1 MYTVG
6 QNPYTVIRLRNRWLS
21 VIYGT
26 GYTAYRGY
34 GVYTVIRFGPTLLF
48 CVGPLF
54 IFVSF
59 LNYKY
64 NTMIVVG
71 TEISSGGRARASKRV
86 AMQACTV
93 DRFPVP
99 YRNRTIYTV

>member
-1 MYTVG
+1 MQGPSAGFGG
-6 QNPYTVIRLRNRWLS
+6 QAGWPPPKP
-21 VIYGT
+21 
-26 GYTAYRGY
+26 A
-34 GVYTVIRFGPTLLF
+34 FCLF

-64 NTMIVVG
+64 NIMIVVG

-93 DRFPVP
+93 DQSPVP
-99 YRNRTIYTV
+99 YRNRTVFPF